1 MTRDRILVVRKLIS
15 ESLLTVIYMYHT
27 ETLLYR
33 SFKKAGQKKT
43 KIWMIVSSLYILLKS
58 LLSYER
64 RMFHTLPKILRQQ
77 ATKNL
82 FYNFRNY
89 RMSNDTLYKHFIC
102 YKYSMNSCWA
112 NHNKSESN
120 QKKNLPLK
128 KYPLLYLKRYVSI
141 VRDMYKLKPILKL
154 YKDKWRERI
163 GEWISNILFKC
174 IGAWSK
180 FELKIFKILIFP
192 FWLPFV
198 YF

>member
-1 MTRDRILVVRKLIS
+1 MNEECFT
-15 ESLLTVIYMYHT
+15 H
-27 ETLLYR
+27 
-33 SFKKAGQKKT
+33 F
-43 KIWMIVSSLYILLKS
+43 LKF
-58 LLSYER
+58 YDN
-64 RMFHTLPKILRQQ
+64 RQQ
-77 ATKNL
+77 KIYFTTSGITESQTIHRINILSVTFILWNVEQITINQKATK
-82 FYNFRNY
+82 R
-89 RMSNDTLYKHFIC
+89 K
-102 YKYSMNSCWA
+102 NST
-112 NHNKSESN
+112 
-120 QKKNLPLK
+120 LK

-180 FELKIFKILIFP
+180 FELKIFKILIFH

>member
-1 MTRDRILVVRKLIS
+1 MTRDRILVVRKLIT

-82 FYNFRNY
+82 FYNFRI
-89 RMSNDTLYKHFIC
+89 T
-102 YKYSMNSCWA
+102 
-112 NHNKSESN
+112 ESQTIHCIN
-120 QKKNLPLK
+120 ILSVTSILWIPVEQITINRKATKKKNSPLK
-128 KYPLLYLKRYVSI
+128 NTHCSTLKG
-141 VRDMYKLKPILKL
+141 MYQLWEI
-154 YKDKWRERI
+154 
-163 GEWISNILFKC
+163 C
-174 IGAWSK
+174 IN
-180 FELKIFKILIFP
+180 
-192 FWLPFV
+192 
-198 YF
+198 

>member
-27 ETLLYR
+27 ETLCYR

-82 FYNFRNY
+82 FYNFRI
-89 RMSNDTLYKHFIC
+89 T
-102 YKYSMNSCWA
+102 
-112 NHNKSESN
+112 ESQTIHCIN
-120 QKKNLPLK
+120 ILS
-128 KYPLLYLKRYVSI
+128 VTSI
-141 VRDMYKLKPILKL
+141 L
-154 YKDKWRERI
+154 
-163 GEWISNILFKC
+163 WISVEQITINRKATKKKFTFK
-174 IGAWSK
+174 
-180 FELKIFKILIFP
+180 KIPIA
-192 FWLPFV
+192 LP
-198 YF
+198 